1 MTPETIAARRD
12 LLARVLDTLVP
23 PGDGFPGAGAV
34 ALDHVLGRAA
44 ASADWASLLADGLNT
59 VEEAS
64 RTHEVGGFGSLAVDG
79 RESVL
84 RRVEHSHPAFFEAL
98 VRHTY
103 DGYYSHPTV
112 LTRLGL
118 DPSPPHPRGHRVE
131 AVDPPALTR
140 VRARGAIY
148 RPA

>member
-1 MTPETIAARRD
+1 MTPEALAARRD
-12 LLARVLDTLVP
+12 LLALVLDALVP
-23 PGDGFPGAGAV
+23 QGDGFPGAGEV
-34 ALDHVLGRAA
+34 ALDHVLAVAA
-44 ASADWASLLADGLNT
+44 ASADLERLLARGLRA

-64 RTHEVGGFGSLAVDG
+64 QTHDPAGFASLSVDD

-84 RRVEHSHPAFFEAL
+84 RRVEPSHPAFFEAL

-112 LTRLGL
+112 LARLGL
-118 DPSPPHPRGHRVE
+118 DASPPHPRGYRVE
-131 AVDPPALTR
+131 AVDPPDLAR
-140 VRARGAIY
+140 VRARGTLY

>member
-1 MTPETIAARRD
+1 VTHEPIAARRD

-23 PGDGFPGAGAV
+23 PGDGFPGAGAA
-34 ALDHVLGRAA
+34 ALDHVLARAA
-44 ASADWASLLADGLNT
+44 ASADLARLLADGLVA

-64 RTHEVGGFGSLAVDG
+64 RTIEASGLGALGVDD

-84 RRVEHSHPAFFEAL
+84 RRVERSHPEFFEAL
-98 VRHTY
+98 LRHTY

-112 LTRLGL
+112 ITRLGL

-131 AVDPPALTR
+131 AVDPPDLAR
-140 VRARGAIY
+140 VRARGPLY

>member
-1 MTPETIAARRD
+1 VTRETIAARHE
-12 LLARVLDTLVP
+12 LLAGVLDTLVP
-23 PGDGFPGAGAV
+23 AGDGFPGAGAV

-44 ASADWASLLADGLNT
+44 ASADLARLLVDGLGA
-59 VEEAS
+59 VEDAS
-64 RTHEVGGFGSLAVDG
+64 PTHEVGGFGSLAADG

-84 RRVEHSHPAFFEAL
+84 RRVEQSHPEFFEAL

-131 AVDPPALTR
+131 TVDAPPLSR
-140 VRARGAIY
+140 VRARGTLY

>member
-1 MTPETIAARRD
+1 VTHETVAAERD

-23 PGDGFPGAGAV
+23 AGDGFPAAGAV

-44 ASADWASLLADGLNT
+44 ASADLARLVADGLRA

-64 RTHEVGGFGSLAVDG
+64 RIHEVGGFGGLPVDA
-79 RESVL
+79 REWVL
-84 RRVEHSHPAFFEAL
+84 RRVEQSHPEFFEAL
-98 VRHTY
+98 LRHTY
-103 DGYYSHPTV
+103 DGYYSHRTV

-131 AVDPPALTR
+131 AVDPPPLTR

>member
-1 MTPETIAARRD
+1 MHETLSARRD

-23 PGDGFPGAGAV
+23 PGDGFPAAGAV

-44 ASADWASLLADGLNT
+44 ASADLARLVADGLRV

-64 RTHEVGGFGSLAVDG
+64 RIHEVGGFGALPVDA
-79 RESVL
+79 REGVL
-84 RRVEHSHPAFFEAL
+84 RRVEQSHPEFFEAL

-131 AVDPPALTR
+131 AADPPDLAR
-140 VRARGAIY
+140 VRARGPLY